1 MNRPLRHIAIF
12 CGLLMLALLL
22 RSNWL
27 QFAEREELAN
37 HEHNRRVK
45 ITQFATPRGDIIVGG
60 KAVTGS
66 KAVSGAEFKYQRTFK
81 DGPMYAPVTGYAS
94 QAQGMS
100 LLEKTYDQVLSGQD
114 ERFAFRHAKDI
125 LTGEQRRGG
134 DVITTIDPKAQEA
147 AYKGLTDIDARGA
160 VVALDPATGKVLA
173 LASTPSYD
181 PAVFAGNSFKEG
193 DKFQELVKDK
203 SKPLANRPLR
213 ETFPPGSTFKILTAA
228 AALEHGVVTD
238 VNARTDAVSPYP
250 LPLSTNKIG
259 SEAGDAACDKVS
271 LKTAM
276 QYSCNNVFLDV
287 AAKMGDEKMR
297 ETAEKFGFNSD
308 VYSED
313 FGDMLATKSLYPQE
327 LDKPGTALT
336 GMGQGSLTSTPM
348 QMAMVTAAM
357 ANNGKL
363 MQPYIVDELR
373 GPDLSSLEQNEPKL
387 MSQAVSEE
395 TAKKVQ
401 EMMEFTAKEGSAQR
415 ALIDGVTVGGKT
427 GTAQRGVDVRKEVP
441 YGWFV
446 SYGKKADGQSVA
458 VAVFIDPTA
467 MDISREDISG
477 GGLGAPIARNVMKAV
492 LGK

>member
-66 KAVSGAEFKYQRTFK
+66 KAVAGAEFKYRRTFK
-81 DGPMYAPVTGYAS
+81 DGPMYAPITGYAS

-125 LTGEQRRGG
+125 LTGEPRRGG
-134 DVITTIDPKAQEA
+134 DVITTIDRKAQEA

-193 DKFQELVKDK
+193 DRFQALVKDK
-203 SKPLANRPLR
+203 GKPLANRPLR

-238 VNARTDAVSPYP
+238 VDAKTDAASPYQ
-250 LPLSTNKIG
+250 LPLSSNKIS
-259 SEAGDAACDKVS
+259 SEAGDAACNNAS
-271 LKTAM
+271 LKVAM
-276 QYSCNNVFLDV
+276 QFSCNNVFLDA
-287 AAKMGDEKMR
+287 AAKLGDDKMR

-313 FGDMLATKSLYPQE
+313 FGDMLATKSLYPEE

-373 GPDLSSLEQNEPKL
+373 GPDVSSLEQNEPQL

-446 SYGKKADGQSVA
+446 SYGKKPDGQSVA

>member
-22 RSNWL
+22 RANWL

-37 HEHNRRVK
+37 HEYNRRVK

-60 KAVTGS
+60 EAVTGS
-66 KAVSGAEFKYQRTFK
+66 KAVDGAEFKYKRTFK
-81 DGPMYAPVTGYAS
+81 NGPMYAPVTGYAS

-100 LLEKTYDQVLSGQD
+100 LLENTYDEVLSGQD

-125 LTGEQRRGG
+125 LTGDPRRGG

-147 AYKGLTDIDARGA
+147 AYKGLTAIEARGA

-181 PAVFAGNSFKEG
+181 PGVFAGNSFKEG
-193 DKFQELVKDK
+193 DKYQALEKDK
-203 SKPLANRPLR
+203 GKPLANRPLR
-213 ETFPPGSTFKILTAA
+213 ETYPPGSTFKILTAA

-238 VNARTDAVSPYP
+238 VDARTDAVSPYP
-250 LPLSTNKIG
+250 LPLSTNKIS
-259 SEAGDAACDKVS
+259 SEAGDAACNKAS

-276 QYSCNNVFLDV
+276 QYSCNNVFLDA
-287 AAKMGDEKMR
+287 AAKLGDDKMR

-313 FGDMLATKSLYPQE
+313 FGDLLATKSLYPEE

-373 GPDLSSLEQNEPKL
+373 GPDVSSLEQNEPQL

-467 MDISREDISG
+467 MDISREQISG
-477 GGLGAPIARNVMKAV
+477 GSLGAPIARNVMKAV

>member
-12 CGLLMLALLL
+12 CGLLVLALLL
-22 RSNWL
+22 RANWL
-27 QFAEREELAN
+27 QFAQREELAN
-37 HEHNRRVK
+37 NEHNRRVK

-66 KAVSGAEFKYQRTFK
+66 KAVSGTDFKYQRTFK
-81 DGPMYAPVTGYAS
+81 NGPMYAPVTGYAS

-100 LLEKTYDQVLSGQD
+100 LLEKTYDEVLSGQD

-125 LTGEQRRGG
+125 ITGQPRRGG

-181 PAVFAGNSFKEG
+181 PSVFAGNSFKEG
-193 DKFQELVKDK
+193 DKFQALVDEK

-238 VNARTDAVSPYP
+238 VDARTDAVSPYP
-250 LPLSTNKIG
+250 LPLSSNKIS
-259 SEAGDAACDKVS
+259 SEAGDAACNKAS

-276 QYSCNNVFLDV
+276 QYSCNNVFLDA
-287 AAKMGDEKMR
+287 AAKLGDDKMR

-313 FGDMLATKSLYPQE
+313 FGDMLATKSLYPEE

-363 MQPYIVDELR
+363 MQPYIVDQLR
-373 GPDLSSLEQNEPKL
+373 GPDLSTLEQNEPKL
-387 MSQAVSEE
+387 MSQAVSED

-401 EMMEFTAKEGSAQR
+401 EMMEFTAKAGSAQR

-446 SYGKKADGQSVA
+446 SYGKKPDGQSVA

-477 GGLGAPIARNVMKAV
+477 GGLGAPIAKNVMKAV

>member
-1 MNRPLRHIAIF
+1 MNRPLRHIAVF
-12 CGLLMLALLL
+12 CGLLMLALLI
-22 RSNWL
+22 RTNWL
-27 QFAEREELAN
+27 QYAKSQELAT

-60 KAVTGS
+60 KAITGS
-66 KAVSGAEFKYQRTFK
+66 KEVEGTDFKYQRTFK
-81 DGPMYAPVTGYAS
+81 QGPMYAPVTGYAS

-100 LLEKTYDQVLSGQD
+100 LLEKTYDSVLSGQD
-114 ERFAFRHAKDI
+114 ERFAFQNAKGI
-125 LTGEQRRGG
+125 LTGEERRGG

-147 AYKGLTDIDARGA
+147 GYKGLTDLDARGA
-160 VVALDPATGKVLA
+160 VVALEPTTGKVLA
-173 LASTPSYD
+173 LVSTPSYD
-181 PAVFAGNSFKEG
+181 PSVFAGNSFKEG
-193 DKFQELVKDK
+193 DKFQALVDEKG
-203 SKPLANRPLR
+203 KPLANRPLR

-238 VNARTDAVSPYP
+238 VDAHTDAISPYQ
-250 LPLSTNKIG
+250 LPQSSSTIS
-259 SEAGDAACDKVS
+259 SEAGDATCSKAS
-271 LKTAM
+271 MKTAM
-276 QYSCNNVFLDV
+276 QYSCNNVFLD
-287 AAKMGDEKMR
+287 AALKVGDKGMR
-297 ETAEKFGFNSD
+297 ETAEKFGFNED
-308 VYSED
+308 VYSEA

-348 QMAMVTAAM
+348 QMAMVTAAL
-357 ANNGKL
+357 ANDGKL

-373 GPDLSSLEQNEPKL
+373 GPDLSTLEKHEPQLK
-387 MSQAVSEE
+387 SQAVSEE

-401 EMMEFTAKEGSAQR
+401 EMMEFTAKEGSAKR

-427 GTAQRGVDVRKEVP
+427 GTAQRGNDVSKEVP

-446 SYGKKADGQSVA
+446 SYGKKADGRSVA

-467 MDISREDISG
+467 MDISRSDISG
-477 GGLGAPIARNVMKAV
+477 GGLGGPIARDVMKAV

>member
-37 HEHNRRVK
+37 HENNRRVK

-66 KAVSGAEFKYQRTFK
+66 KAVSGAEFKYKRTFRN
-81 DGPMYAPVTGYAS
+81 GPMYAPITGYAS

-125 LTGEQRRGG
+125 LMGEQRRGG

-173 LASTPSYD
+173 LASTPSYN

-193 DKFQELVKDK
+193 DKFQALVKDK

-228 AALEHGVVTD
+228 AALEHGVVSD
-238 VNARTDAVSPYP
+238 VDAKTDAVSPYP
-250 LPLSTNKIG
+250 LPLSSNKIS
-259 SEAGDAACDKVS
+259 SEAGDAACDRAS

-287 AAKMGDEKMR
+287 AAKLGDDKMR
-297 ETAEKFGFNSD
+297 ETAEKFGFNAD

-313 FGDMLATKSLYPQE
+313 FGDMLATKSLYPEE

-373 GPDLSSLEQNEPKL
+373 GPDLSSLEQNEPQL

-477 GGLGAPIARNVMKAV
+477 GGLGAPIAKNVMKAV

>member
-12 CGLLMLALLL
+12 CGLLVLALLL
-22 RSNWL
+22 RANWL
-27 QFAEREELAN
+27 QFAQREELAN

-66 KAVSGAEFKYQRTFK
+66 KAVSGTDFKYQRTFK

-100 LLEKTYDQVLSGQD
+100 LLEKTYDEVLSGQD

-125 LTGEQRRGG
+125 LTGQPRRGG

-181 PAVFAGNSFKEG
+181 PSVFAGNSFKEG
-193 DKFQELVKDK
+193 DKFQALVDEK

-238 VNARTDAVSPYP
+238 VDARTDAVSPYP
-250 LPLSTNKIG
+250 LPLSTNKIS
-259 SEAGDAACDKVS
+259 SEAGDAACNKAS

-276 QYSCNNVFLDV
+276 QYSCNNVFLDA
-287 AAKMGDEKMR
+287 AAKLGDDKMR

-313 FGDMLATKSLYPQE
+313 FGDMLATKSLYPEE

-363 MQPYIVDELR
+363 MQPYIVDQLR
-373 GPDLSSLEQNEPKL
+373 GPDLSTLEQNEPKL
-387 MSQAVSEE
+387 MSQAVSED

-446 SYGKKADGQSVA
+446 SYGKKPDGQSVA

-477 GGLGAPIARNVMKAV
+477 GGLGAPIAKNVMKAV

>member
-12 CGLLMLALLL
+12 CGLLMLALLV
-22 RSNWL
+22 RANWL
-27 QFAEREELAN
+27 QYAESEELAT

-60 KAVTGS
+60 KAITGS
-66 KAVSGAEFKYQRTFK
+66 KAVEGTDFKYQRTFK
-81 DGPMYAPVTGYAS
+81 QGAMYAPVTGYAS

-100 LLEKTYDQVLSGQD
+100 LLENTYDTILSGQD

-125 LTGEQRRGG
+125 LTGEERRGG

-147 AYKGLTDIDARGA
+147 AYKGLTDLDARGA

-173 LASTPSYD
+173 LVSTPSYD
-181 PAVFAGNSFKEG
+181 PSVFAGNSFKEG
-193 DKFQELVKDK
+193 DKFQALVDNKG
-203 SKPLANRPLR
+203 KPLANRPLR

-228 AALEHGVVTD
+228 AALEHGVVSD
-238 VNARTDAVSPYP
+238 VDARTDAVSPYP
-250 LPLSTNKIG
+250 LPLSSSKIS
-259 SEAGDAACDKVS
+259 SEAGDQTCNKAS
-271 LKTAM
+271 MKTAM
-276 QYSCNNVFLDV
+276 QYSCNNVFLD
-287 AAKMGDEKMR
+287 AALKVGDEGMR
-297 ETAEKFGFNSD
+297 ETAEKFGFNED
-308 VYSED
+308 VYSD
-313 FGDMLATKSLYPQE
+313 AFGDMLATKSLYPQE

-348 QMAMVTAAM
+348 QMAMVTAAL
-357 ANNGKL
+357 ANGGKL
-363 MQPYIVDELR
+363 MQPYLVDELR
-373 GPDLSSLEQNEPKL
+373 GPDLSTLEKHEPELK
-387 MSQAVSEE
+387 SQAVSEE

-401 EMMEFTAKEGSAQR
+401 EMMEFTAKEGSAKR

-427 GTAQRGVDVRKEVP
+427 GTAQRGDDVSKEVP

-446 SYGKKADGQSVA
+446 SYGKKSDGQAVA

-467 MDISREDISG
+467 MDISRSDISG
-477 GGLGAPIARNVMKAV
+477 GGLGGPIAREVMKAA

>member
-12 CGLLMLALLL
+12 CGLLMLALLI
-22 RSNWL
+22 RANWL
-27 QFAEREELAN
+27 QYATSQELAT

-60 KAVTGS
+60 KAITGS
-66 KAVSGAEFKYQRTFK
+66 KAVEGTDFKYQRTFK
-81 DGPMYAPVTGYAS
+81 QGPMYAPVTGYAS

-100 LLEKTYDQVLSGQD
+100 LLENTYDSILSGED

-125 LTGEQRRGG
+125 LTGEPRRGG
-134 DVITTIDPKAQEA
+134 DVVTTIDPKAQAA
-147 AYKGLTDIDARGA
+147 AYKGLTDLDARGA
-160 VVALDPATGKVLA
+160 VVALEPSTGKVLA
-173 LASTPSYD
+173 LVSTPSYD
-181 PAVFAGNSFKEG
+181 PSVFAGNSFKEG
-193 DKFQELVKDK
+193 DRFQALVDDK
-203 SKPLANRPLR
+203 GKPLANRALR
-213 ETFPPGSTFKILTAA
+213 ETFPPGSTFKILTAT
-228 AALEHGVVTD
+228 AALEHGVITD
-238 VNARTDAVSPYP
+238 VNAPTDAVSPYP
-250 LPLSTNKIG
+250 LPLSSNKIG
-259 SEAGDAACDKVS
+259 SEAGDKVCNKAS

-276 QYSCNNVFLDV
+276 QHSCNNVFLD
-287 AAKMGDEKMR
+287 AAAELGVDRMR
-297 ETAEKFGFNSD
+297 ETAEKFGFNAD
-308 VYSED
+308 VYDEE
-313 FGDMLATKSLYPQE
+313 FGDMLATKSLYPKE

-348 QMAMVTAAM
+348 QMAMVTAAL

-363 MQPYIVDELR
+363 MQPYIVDKLQ
-373 GPDLSSLEQNEPKL
+373 GPDLTAIEEHSPKVKSEP
-387 MSQAVSEE
+387 VSEE

-401 EMMEFTAKEGSAQR
+401 EMMEFTAKEGSAKR

-427 GTAQRGVDVRKEVP
+427 GTAQRGNDVTKEVP

-446 SYGKKADGQSVA
+446 SYGKNPDGRAVA

-467 MDISREDISG
+467 MDISRSDISG

>member
-27 QFAEREELAN
+27 QFAQREELAN

-60 KAVTGS
+60 NEVTGS

-81 DGPMYAPVTGYAS
+81 DGPMYAPITGYAS

-100 LLEKTYDQVLSGQD
+100 LLEKTYDEVLSGQD

-125 LTGEQRRGG
+125 LMGEPRRGG

-193 DKFQELVKDK
+193 DKFQALVKDK
-203 SKPLANRPLR
+203 GKPLANRPLR

-228 AALEHGVVTD
+228 AALEHGVVSD
-238 VNARTDAVSPYP
+238 VDAKTDAVSPYP
-250 LPLSTNKIG
+250 LPLSTNKIS
-259 SEAGDAACDKVS
+259 SEAGDAACNKAS

-276 QYSCNNVFLDV
+276 QFSCNNVFLDM
-287 AAKMGDEKMR
+287 AAKLGDDKMR

-313 FGDMLATKSLYPQE
+313 FGDMLATKSLYPEE
-327 LDKPGTALT
+327 LDRPGTALT

-348 QMAMVTAAM
+348 QMAMITAAM

-363 MQPYIVDELR
+363 MQPYIVDELK
-373 GPDLSSLEQNEPKL
+373 GPDLSSLEQNEPQL

-401 EMMEFTAKEGSAQR
+401 EMMEFTAKEGSAQK

-446 SYGKKADGQSVA
+446 SYGKKPDGQSVA

-477 GGLGAPIARNVMKAV
+477 GGLGAPIAKNVMKAV
-492 LGK
+492 LGE

>member
-12 CGLLMLALLL
+12 CGLLMLALLI
-22 RSNWL
+22 RTNWL
-27 QFAEREELAN
+27 QYAKSEELAT

-60 KAVTGS
+60 EAVTGS
-66 KAVSGAEFKYQRTFK
+66 KEVKGTDFKYQRTFK
-81 DGPMYAPVTGYAS
+81 QGPMYAPVTGYAS

-100 LLEKTYDQVLSGQD
+100 LLEKTYDSVLSGQD
-114 ERFAFRHAKDI
+114 ERFAFRHARDI
-125 LTGEQRRGG
+125 LTGEERRGG
-134 DVITTIDPKAQEA
+134 DVVTTIDRKAQEV
-147 AYKGLTDIDARGA
+147 AYKGLTDLDARGA
-160 VVALDPATGKVLA
+160 VVALEPSTGKVLA
-173 LASTPSYD
+173 LVSTPSYD
-181 PAVFAGNSFKEG
+181 PSVFAYNSFKEG
-193 DKFQELVKDK
+193 DKFQSLVDEK
-203 SKPLANRPLR
+203 SKPLANRALR

-238 VNARTDAVSPYP
+238 VDAPSDAASPYK
-250 LPLSTNKIG
+250 LPLSSSKIS
-259 SEAGDAACDKVS
+259 SEAGDATCNKAS

-276 QYSCNNVFLDV
+276 QYSCNNVFLD
-287 AAKMGDEKMR
+287 AALKVGDEGMR
-297 ETAEKFGFNSD
+297 ETAEKFGFNED
-308 VYSED
+308 VYSEA
-313 FGDMLATKSLYPQE
+313 FGDMLATKSLYPEE

-348 QMAMVTAAM
+348 QMAMVTAAL
-357 ANNGKL
+357 ANDGKL
-363 MQPYIVDELR
+363 MQPYIVDKLQ
-373 GPDLSSLEQNEPKL
+373 GPDVSVLEENEPQL

-401 EMMEFTAKEGSAQR
+401 EMMEFTAKEGSAKR

-427 GTAQRGVDVRKEVP
+427 GTAQRGNDVRKEVP

-446 SYGKKADGQSVA
+446 SYGKDSDGRAVA

-467 MDISREDISG
+467 MDISRSDISG
-477 GGLGAPIARNVMKAV
+477 GGLGGPIARKVMEAV

>member
-12 CGLLMLALLL
+12 CGLLMLALLI
-22 RSNWL
+22 RANWL
-27 QFAEREELAN
+27 QYATSQELAT

-60 KAVTGS
+60 KAITGS
-66 KAVSGAEFKYQRTFK
+66 KEVEGTDFKYQRTFK
-81 DGPMYAPVTGYAS
+81 QGPMYAPVTGYAS

-100 LLEKTYDQVLSGQD
+100 LLENTYDTILSGED

-125 LTGEQRRGG
+125 LTGEPRRGG
-134 DVITTIDPKAQEA
+134 DVVTTIDPKAQEA
-147 AYKGLTDIDARGA
+147 AYKGLTDLDARGA
-160 VVALDPATGKVLA
+160 VVALEPSTGKVLA
-173 LASTPSYD
+173 LVSTPSYD
-181 PAVFAGNSFKEG
+181 PSVFAGNSFKEG
-193 DKFQELVKDK
+193 DKFQALVDDK
-203 SKPLANRPLR
+203 GKPLANRPLR

-238 VNARTDAVSPYP
+238 VNAPTDAVSPYP
-250 LPLSTNKIG
+250 LPLSSSKIS
-259 SEAGDAACDKVS
+259 SEAGDATCNKAS
-271 LKTAM
+271 MKTAM
-276 QYSCNNVFLDV
+276 QYSCNNVFLD
-287 AAKMGDEKMR
+287 AALKVGEEGMR
-297 ETAEKFGFNSD
+297 ETAEKFGFNQD
-308 VYSED
+308 VYSEE
-313 FGDMLATKSLYPQE
+313 FGDMLATKSLYPSE

-348 QMAMVTAAM
+348 QMAMVTAAL

-363 MQPYIVDELR
+363 MQPYIVDKLQ
-373 GPDLSSLEQNEPKL
+373 GPDLSVLEEHSPQQKSE
-387 MSQAVSEE
+387 AVSEE

-401 EMMEFTAKEGSAQR
+401 EMMEFTAKEGSAKR

-427 GTAQRGVDVRKEVP
+427 GTAQRGDDVSKEVP

-446 SYGKKADGQSVA
+446 SYGKNADGRAVA

-467 MDISREDISG
+467 MDISRSDISG
-477 GGLGAPIARNVMKAV
+477 GGLGGPIAREVMKSV

>member
-1 MNRPLRHIAIF
+1 MNRPLRHIAVF
-12 CGLLMLALLL
+12 CGLLMLALLI
-22 RSNWL
+22 RTNWL
-27 QFAEREELAN
+27 QYAKSQELAT

-60 KAVTGS
+60 KAITGS
-66 KAVSGAEFKYQRTFK
+66 KEVEGTDFKYQRTFK
-81 DGPMYAPVTGYAS
+81 QGPMYAPVTGYAS

-100 LLEKTYDQVLSGQD
+100 LLEKTYDSVLSGQD
-114 ERFAFRHAKDI
+114 ERFAFQNAKGI
-125 LTGEQRRGG
+125 LTGEERRGG

-147 AYKGLTDIDARGA
+147 GYKGLTDLDARGA
-160 VVALDPATGKVLA
+160 VVALEPTTGKVLA
-173 LASTPSYD
+173 LVSTPSYN
-181 PAVFAGNSFKEG
+181 PSVFAGNSFKEG
-193 DKFQELVKDK
+193 DKFQALVDEKG
-203 SKPLANRPLR
+203 KPLANRPLR

-238 VNARTDAVSPYP
+238 VDAHTDAISPYQ
-250 LPLSTNKIG
+250 LPQSSSTIS
-259 SEAGDAACDKVS
+259 SEAGDATCSKAS
-271 LKTAM
+271 MKTAM
-276 QYSCNNVFLDV
+276 QYSCNNVFLD
-287 AAKMGDEKMR
+287 AALKVGDKGMR
-297 ETAEKFGFNSD
+297 ETAEKFGFNED
-308 VYSED
+308 VYSEA

-348 QMAMVTAAM
+348 QMAMVTAAL
-357 ANNGKL
+357 ANDGKL

-373 GPDLSSLEQNEPKL
+373 GPDLSTLEKHEPQLK
-387 MSQAVSEE
+387 SQAVSEE

-401 EMMEFTAKEGSAQR
+401 EMMEFTAKEGSAKR

-427 GTAQRGVDVRKEVP
+427 GTAQRGNDVSKEVP

-446 SYGKKADGQSVA
+446 SYGKKADGRSVA

-467 MDISREDISG
+467 MDISRSDISG
-477 GGLGAPIARNVMKAV
+477 GGLGGPIARDVMKAV

>member
-12 CGLLMLALLL
+12 CGLLMLALLI
-22 RSNWL
+22 RANWL
-27 QFAEREELAN
+27 QYATSQELAT

-60 KAVTGS
+60 KAITGS
-66 KAVSGAEFKYQRTFK
+66 KEVEGTDFKYQRTFK
-81 DGPMYAPVTGYAS
+81 QGAMYAPVTGYAS

-100 LLEKTYDQVLSGQD
+100 LLENTYDTILSGED

-125 LTGEQRRGG
+125 LTGEPRRGG
-134 DVITTIDPKAQEA
+134 DVVTTIDPKAQEA
-147 AYKGLTDIDARGA
+147 AYKGLTDLDARGA

-173 LASTPSYD
+173 LVSTPSYD
-181 PAVFAGNSFKEG
+181 PSVFAGNSFKEG
-193 DKFQELVKDK
+193 DKFQALVDDK
-203 SKPLANRPLR
+203 GKPLANRPLR

-238 VNARTDAVSPYP
+238 VNAPTDAVSPYP
-250 LPLSTNKIG
+250 LPLSSSKIS
-259 SEAGDAACDKVS
+259 SEAGDETCNKAS
-271 LKTAM
+271 MKTAM
-276 QYSCNNVFLDV
+276 QYSCNNVFLD
-287 AAKMGDEKMR
+287 AALKVGEEGMR
-297 ETAEKFGFNSD
+297 ETAEKFGFNKD
-308 VYSED
+308 VYSEE
-313 FGDMLATKSLYPQE
+313 FGDMLATKSLYPSE

-348 QMAMVTAAM
+348 QMAMVTAAL
-357 ANNGKL
+357 ANNGKV
-363 MQPYIVDELR
+363 MQPYIVEKLL
-373 GPDLSSLEQNEPKL
+373 GPDLSVLEENSPQVKSE
-387 MSQAVSEE
+387 AVSEE

-427 GTAQRGVDVRKEVP
+427 GTAQRGDDVSKEVP

-446 SYGKKADGQSVA
+446 SYGKNPDGRAVA

-467 MDISREDISG
+467 MDISRSDISG
-477 GGLGAPIARNVMKAV
+477 GRLGAPIARSVMKAA